1 MAIPAVNIA
10 PSRRAGATRAAGRV
24 LASVLGS
31 SQGRPGL
38 GARPESA
45 TGHDRRARRRA
56 GGRRS
61 SLTSLNPAILAS
73 KGCGYARSLTRRVR
87 YSRGAPRMPAV
98 RCRAWPQRI
107 KGELSRPKRCRSTKT
122 TEREM
127 RDL

>member
-61 SLTSLNPAILAS
+61 SLTSRNPAILAS

-87 YSRGAPRMPAV
+87 SCGV
-98 RCRAWPQRI
+98 HHECRRFVAAHGRNN
-107 KGELSRPKRCRSTKT
+107 SSTIAS
-122 TEREM
+122 
-127 RDL
+127 